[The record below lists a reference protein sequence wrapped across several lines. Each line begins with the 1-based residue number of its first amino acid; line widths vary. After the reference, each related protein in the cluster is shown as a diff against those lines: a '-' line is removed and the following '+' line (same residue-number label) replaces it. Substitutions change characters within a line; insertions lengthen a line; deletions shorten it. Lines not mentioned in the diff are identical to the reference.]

1 MMRILLLAIAAVALH
16 TGSPLAADNN
26 MGLQDPSSGS
36 REAIHHNYED
46 WLSGFLTGAGL
57 AGSPGGT
64 APLNV
69 LNGKAIRDWVY
80 NYCQAH
86 PLEVIANAGEVFM
99 AAHRSAPAP
108 RAAAATTQVPPNVAV
123 CENQI
128 TDAYRLI
135 DSNSGQ
141 SPAAITAL
149 QDMHCKGSAAACTL
163 GANQRRSQINT
174 NELGKSEKTRMVL
187 QTVGCFQLLGNPPAL
202 TEAPA
207 SAPLNQ
213 PPAQPGQ

>member
-1 MMRILLLAIAAVALH
+1 MMRILLLAIAAVALL

-26 MGLQDPSSGS
+26 MGLQDPSCGS

-57 AGSPGGT
+57 VGSPGGT
-64 APLNV
+64 ATLNG
-69 LNGKAIRDWVY
+69 LNGKAIRDWVLQLLSGPSTRSDCERRRGVHGGPSFGACAQGSDCA
-80 NYCQAH
+80 N
-86 PLEVIANAGEVFM
+86 IAE
-99 AAHRSAPAP
+99 PC
-108 RAAAATTQVPPNVAV
+108 VAV
-123 CENQI
+123 CESQI
-128 TDAYRLI
+128 TDAYHLI

-149 QDMHCKGSAAACTL
+149 QDMHCKGSAAACNL

-202 TEAPA
+202 SEAPVA
-207 SAPLNQ
+207 APLDQ
-213 PPAQPGQ
+213 PVTQPGQ